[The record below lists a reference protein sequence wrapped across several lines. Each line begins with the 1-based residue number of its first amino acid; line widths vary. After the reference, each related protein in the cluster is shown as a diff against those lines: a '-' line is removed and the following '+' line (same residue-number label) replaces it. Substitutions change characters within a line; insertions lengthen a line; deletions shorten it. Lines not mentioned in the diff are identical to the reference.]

1 MTKMTKMT
9 KMTPTPTYRILEL
22 QTTGWEQVHEET
34 HLTKEQCDQKLKELT
49 GDGLAPDRI
58 KVERLS

>member
-1 MTKMTKMT
+1 MN
-9 KMTPTPTYRILEL
+9 PVPTYRILEL
-22 QTTGWEQVHEET
+22 TTQGWQEINEAT
-34 HLTKEQCDQKLKELT
+34 NLTKEQCDHRLQELV

>member
-1 MTKMTKMT
+1 MNPMA
-9 KMTPTPTYRILEL
+9 TYRILEL